1 LSLRESALIKSSSPP
16 GPSVVVGEGL
26 RPATV
31 IRPSSGWISLGLRDV
46 WAFRELVFL
55 LAWRDVKVRYKQ
67 TSLGFGWALIPPV
80 MTMIAFSLV
89 FGGIAKIPTNGVPY
103 PIFSYSGLLPWLYF
117 AAAVNRGGTSL
128 VGNSG
133 LISKVYFPRLIVPV
147 AAVLTPI
154 ADFVFSLAVLAGL
167 MLWYGFAPGWG
178 TVALPGFLL
187 LALASALAVSVWLS
201 AVNVKYR
208 DIGFGVPFL
217 IQFGMYLSPLV
228 YPLALVPAKWR
239 LLYSVNPMVG
249 VIEGFRWALLG
260 QARPDFGAMALSI
273 VVVVVLLFSGL
284 VYFKRTERTFVDVV

>member
-1 LSLRESALIKSSSPP
+1 M
-16 GPSVVVGEGL
+16 VGEGL

-133 LISKVYFPRLIVPV
+133 LIGKVYFPRLIVPV